1 MILLTIEARI
11 NPNKRIEFLQVVNS
25 LFNSKQNNI
34 GYISYNAYQNT
45 QDPNSLYLVQL
56 WENIDLLNDHL
67 QSEMFT
73 VFLGAMKIL
82 LSGEPVVEIHTIYET
97 ETIRSIDELIGRTF
111 ISSSVAKQN
120 KIILDMNWSEKKT
133 VN

>member
-1 MILLTIEARI
+1 VILLTIKTKV

-25 LFNSKQNNI
+25 LFNSNQNNI
-34 GYISYNAYQNT
+34 GYINYNAYQNT

-67 QSEMFT
+67 QSETFT

-82 LSGEPVVEIHTIYET
+82 LTGEPVVEIHTIYET
-97 ETIRSIDELIGRTF
+97 ETISSIDELIERTF
-111 ISSSVAKQN
+111 TASSVTKQN
-120 KIILDMNWSEKKT
+120 KVILDINWDKKKMI
-133 VN
+133 N

>member
-1 MILLTIEARI
+1 MILLTIDAKV

-45 QDPNSLYLVQL
+45 QDPNALSLVQL
-56 WENIDLLNDHL
+56 WESIDLLNDHL
-67 QSEMFT
+67 ESETFT

-82 LSGEPVVEIHTIYET
+82 LIGEPVVEIHTIYET
-97 ETIRSIDELIGRTF
+97 ETISSIDELIGRTF
-111 ISSSVAKQN
+111 IGSSVSKQN
-120 KIILDMNWSEKKT
+120 KVILDINWNKKKM